1 MIIEEINLNKISG
14 DDVLELYD
22 ELQEFLDFLNT
33 ELEEVKKK

>member
-1 MIIEEINLNKISG
+1 MVIEEINLNKISG

-22 ELQEFLDFLNT
+22 ELQDFLDFLNT